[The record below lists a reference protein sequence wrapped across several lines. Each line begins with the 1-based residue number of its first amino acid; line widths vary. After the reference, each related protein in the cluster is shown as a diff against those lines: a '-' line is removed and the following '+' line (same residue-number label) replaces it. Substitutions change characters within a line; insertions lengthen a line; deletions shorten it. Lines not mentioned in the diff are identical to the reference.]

1 MDSLEQAIPGIM
13 SSGALRVKKRRRQ
26 DRWLFLLFLP
36 ALIYFVVFKYVPM
49 GGLVLA
55 FKDYNL
61 HDGILHSRWIGMD
74 NFQLLFRNPDMLKV
88 VRNTLVIS
96 MLTVVVG
103 FPFPIIIAI
112 LLNEMRAQLFKRTIQ
127 TFLYLPHFLN
137 WVIVGSFVVLLM
149 AQEHGMVNNLLE
161 RLTGHTYAF
170 LYKEG
175 SWLAVFLGSHIWK
188 EAGYGSIIY
197 LAALSSIDTSLYES
211 ASLDGANKWQ
221 QIWHITLPGI
231 MPVIVLMMIL
241 SLEHVMDVGFDAIY
255 VLGNA
260 SVRDIADVISTWS
273 YAIGLGQAKYSL
285 TTALGFFQSLVG
297 LILVL
302 SANTIA
308 RKFNHGLW

>member
-1 MDSLEQAIPGIM
+1 M
-13 SSGALRVKKRRRQ
+13 
-26 DRWLFLLFLP
+26 
-36 ALIYFVVFKYVPM
+36 
-49 GGLVLA
+49 
-55 FKDYNL
+55 
-61 HDGILHSRWIGMD
+61 
-74 NFQLLFRNPDMLKV
+74 
-88 VRNTLVIS
+88 
-96 MLTVVVG
+96 
-103 FPFPIIIAI
+103 
-112 LLNEMRAQLFKRTIQ
+112 
-127 TFLYLPHFLN
+127 
-137 WVIVGSFVVLLM
+137 
-149 AQEHGMVNNLLE
+149 NNLLE
-161 RLTGHTYAF
+161 RLTGHSYAF
-170 LYKEG
+170 LYNEG

-211 ASLDGANKWQ
+211 ASLDGANKWK

-255 VLGNA
+255 VLQNA
-260 SVRDIADVISTWS
+260 SVRDIANVISTWS